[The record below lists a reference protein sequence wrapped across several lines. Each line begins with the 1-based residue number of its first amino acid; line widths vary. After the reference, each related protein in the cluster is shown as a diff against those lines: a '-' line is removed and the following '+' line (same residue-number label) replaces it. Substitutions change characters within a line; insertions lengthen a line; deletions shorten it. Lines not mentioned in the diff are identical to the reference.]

1 MTRDI
6 RRPGRWDDDRRTP
19 RPGGLV
25 DGDRV
30 RGRIS
35 GDAHER
41 AIDGGEQIEG
51 GGRILTRRLGQRVD
65 TDHAGLIDAKVELPP
80 ATSAAATVFRG
91 SPLTCS
97 DDGQPRAVEH
107 EMEALAERDRPQT
120 APQMLTAPG
129 ERRRVGG
136 GEVEAHHPE
145 QCVQEPFGLAQREMV
160 EESQDQG
167 GLDGE
172 IRVALLPTPPAA
184 PAGRPGSDRLR
195 GQPHRHIAASNEG
208 LVIGRPVR
216 NAVLRLVRGMDLRLH
231 PCSVAPAEGP
241 EKCAPP
247 HRVFMQQRRAAP
259 SRPRLHAEDR
269 LILVFLARL
278 NTAWRDALHVVK
290 PDTLLRWHRDLFTL
304 LWHHTSRRRG
314 ARGRLRVELIDLIQ
328 AMATANGL
336 WGAERIRGDL
346 LKLGIRVSKRTVQ
359 QYMRSVRP
367 RGQHGQTWGTFLR
380 NHTHDIWA
388 CDVLQLY
395 DAWFR
400 PIYAFLIV
408 AHGTREVV
416 HVNVTRSPTDA
427 WVAQQLR
434 EATPYDSA
442 PRFLIRD
449 NDGKFGRDFAAAAT
463 SADIDVVPIPPRSPN
478 LNAICERFLG
488 GLRRECL
495 DYVLLLGEDHL
506 RRVLAEWVGHFNG
519 GRPHQG
525 IGQRIPNQRQRPGRV
540 EPCRRIVAFPVLG
553 GLHHDYRRAA

>member
-1 MTRDI
+1 MLNR
-6 RRPGRWDDDRRTP
+6 
-19 RPGGLV
+19 
-25 DGDRV
+25 
-30 RGRIS
+30 
-35 GDAHER
+35 
-41 AIDGGEQIEG
+41 
-51 GGRILTRRLGQRVD
+51 LTR
-65 TDHAGLIDAKVELPP
+65 
-80 ATSAAATVFRG
+80 
-91 SPLTCS
+91 
-97 DDGQPRAVEH
+97 AVK
-107 EMEALAERDRPQT
+107 T
-120 APQMLTAPG
+120 AV
-129 ERRRVGG
+129 RRRVH
-136 GEVEAHHPE
+136 E
-145 QCVQEPFGLAQREMV
+145 C
-160 EESQDQG
+160 
-167 GLDGE
+167 
-172 IRVALLPTPPAA
+172 
-184 PAGRPGSDRLR
+184 GRTIKHML
-195 GQPHRHIAASNEG
+195 
-208 LVIGRPVR
+208 RPVR
-216 NAVLRLVRGMDLRLH
+216 TGAALVCAVSIDAVRPRSALVAENALLRQQILVL
-231 PCSVAPAEGP
+231 
-241 EKCAPP
+241 
-247 HRVFMQQRRAAP
+247 RRAAP

-269 LILVFLARL
+269 LILVLLARL

-304 LWHHTSRRRG
+304 LWHHKSRRRG
-314 ARGRLRVELIDLIQ
+314 ARGRLRVERIDLIQ
-328 AMATANGL
+328 AMATANGR

-388 CDVLQLY
+388 GDVLQLY

-400 PIYAFLIV
+400 PIDAFFIV

-495 DYVLLLGEDHL
+495 DHVLLLGEDHL

-540 EPCRRIVAFPVLG
+540 QPCRRIVAFPGVGRAPPRLPKG
-553 GLHHDYRRAA
+553 GVGRPHPSRMNEVARTGLDGEIRVAPLPTRPATPAGVQAAIASEDTHTVTSPRRTRA

>member
-1 MTRDI
+1 
-6 RRPGRWDDDRRTP
+6 
-19 RPGGLV
+19 
-25 DGDRV
+25 
-30 RGRIS
+30 
-35 GDAHER
+35 
-41 AIDGGEQIEG
+41 
-51 GGRILTRRLGQRVD
+51 
-65 TDHAGLIDAKVELPP
+65 
-80 ATSAAATVFRG
+80 
-91 SPLTCS
+91 
-97 DDGQPRAVEH
+97 
-107 EMEALAERDRPQT
+107 
-120 APQMLTAPG
+120 ML
-129 ERRRVGG
+129 
-136 GEVEAHHPE
+136 
-145 QCVQEPFGLAQREMV
+145 
-160 EESQDQG
+160 
-167 GLDGE
+167 
-172 IRVALLPTPPAA
+172 
-184 PAGRPGSDRLR
+184 
-195 GQPHRHIAASNEG
+195 
-208 LVIGRPVR
+208 RPVR
-216 NAVLRLVRGMDLRLH
+216 TGAALVCAVSIDAVRPRSALVAENALLRQQILVL
-231 PCSVAPAEGP
+231 
-241 EKCAPP
+241 
-247 HRVFMQQRRAAP
+247 RRAAP

-290 PDTLLRWHRDLFTL
+290 PDPLLRWHRDLFTL

-314 ARGRLRVELIDLIQ
+314 ARGRLRVERIDLIQ

-336 WGAERIRGDL
+336 WGAERIRGEL
-346 LKLGIRVSKRTVQ
+346 LTLGIRVSKRTVQ

-395 DAWFR
+395 DAWVR
-400 PIYAFLIV
+400 PIYAFFLV

-463 SADIDVVPIPPRSPN
+463 SADMDVVPIPPRSPN

-495 DYVLLLGEDHL
+495 DHVLLLEEDHL

>member
-1 MTRDI
+1 
-6 RRPGRWDDDRRTP
+6 
-19 RPGGLV
+19 
-25 DGDRV
+25 
-30 RGRIS
+30 
-35 GDAHER
+35 
-41 AIDGGEQIEG
+41 
-51 GGRILTRRLGQRVD
+51 
-65 TDHAGLIDAKVELPP
+65 
-80 ATSAAATVFRG
+80 
-91 SPLTCS
+91 
-97 DDGQPRAVEH
+97 
-107 EMEALAERDRPQT
+107 
-120 APQMLTAPG
+120 ML
-129 ERRRVGG
+129 
-136 GEVEAHHPE
+136 
-145 QCVQEPFGLAQREMV
+145 
-160 EESQDQG
+160 
-167 GLDGE
+167 
-172 IRVALLPTPPAA
+172 
-184 PAGRPGSDRLR
+184 
-195 GQPHRHIAASNEG
+195 
-208 LVIGRPVR
+208 
-216 NAVLRLVRGMDLRLH
+216 
-231 PCSVAPAEGP
+231 
-241 EKCAPP
+241 
-247 HRVFMQQRRAAP
+247 
-259 SRPRLHAEDR
+259 
-269 LILVFLARL
+269 LARL

-304 LWHHTSRRRG
+304 LWHHKSRRRG

-336 WGAERIRGDL
+336 WGAERIRGEL

-359 QYMRSVRP
+359 KYMRSVRP

-400 PIYAFLIV
+400 PIYAFFIV

-416 HVNVTRSPTDA
+416 HVNVTRSLTDA

-449 NDGKFGRDFAAAAT
+449 HDGKFGRDFAAAAT

-495 DYVLLLGEDHL
+495 DHVLLLGEDHL

>member
-1 MTRDI
+1 MLNR
-6 RRPGRWDDDRRTP
+6 
-19 RPGGLV
+19 
-25 DGDRV
+25 
-30 RGRIS
+30 
-35 GDAHER
+35 
-41 AIDGGEQIEG
+41 
-51 GGRILTRRLGQRVD
+51 LTR
-65 TDHAGLIDAKVELPP
+65 
-80 ATSAAATVFRG
+80 
-91 SPLTCS
+91 
-97 DDGQPRAVEH
+97 AVK
-107 EMEALAERDRPQT
+107 T
-120 APQMLTAPG
+120 AV
-129 ERRRVGG
+129 RRRVH
-136 GEVEAHHPE
+136 E
-145 QCVQEPFGLAQREMV
+145 C
-160 EESQDQG
+160 
-167 GLDGE
+167 
-172 IRVALLPTPPAA
+172 
-184 PAGRPGSDRLR
+184 GRTIKHML
-195 GQPHRHIAASNEG
+195 
-208 LVIGRPVR
+208 RPVR
-216 NAVLRLVRGMDLRLH
+216 TGAALVCAVSIDAVRPRSALVAENALLRQQILVL
-231 PCSVAPAEGP
+231 
-241 EKCAPP
+241 
-247 HRVFMQQRRAAP
+247 RRAAP

-269 LILVFLARL
+269 LILVLLARL

-304 LWHHTSRRRG
+304 LWHHKSRRRG

-336 WGAERIRGDL
+336 WGAERIRGEL

-359 QYMRSVRP
+359 KYMRSVRP

-388 CDVLQLY
+388 CDFLQLY

-400 PIYAFLIV
+400 PIYAFFIV

-463 SADIDVVPIPPRSPN
+463 SADIDVVPISPRSPN

-495 DYVLLLGEDHL
+495 DHVLLLGEDHL

>member
-1 MTRDI
+1 MFSEDPI
-6 RRPGRWDDDRRTP
+6 LLPEIVDQIV
-19 RPGGLV
+19 LV
-25 DGDRV
+25 TV
-30 RGRIS
+30 HPAS
-35 GDAHER
+35 ER
-41 AIDGGEQIEG
+41 EDE
-51 GGRILTRRLGQRVD
+51 
-65 TDHAGLIDAKVELPP
+65 EL
-80 ATSAAATVFRG
+80 
-91 SPLTCS
+91 
-97 DDGQPRAVEH
+97 Q
-107 EMEALAERDRPQT
+107 
-120 APQMLTAPG
+120 
-129 ERRRVGG
+129 RRR
-136 GEVEAHHPE
+136 H
-145 QCVQEPFGLAQREMV
+145 
-160 EESQDQG
+160 S
-167 GLDGE
+167 
-172 IRVALLPTPPAA
+172 
-184 PAGRPGSDRLR
+184 
-195 GQPHRHIAASNEG
+195 
-208 LVIGRPVR
+208 
-216 NAVLRLVRGMDLRLH
+216 LRLL
-231 PCSVAPAEGP
+231 
-241 EKCAPP
+241 
-247 HRVFMQQRRAAP
+247 
-259 SRPRLHAEDR
+259 
-269 LILVFLARL
+269 
-278 NTAWRDALHVVK
+278 
-290 PDTLLRWHRDLFTL
+290 
-304 LWHHTSRRRG
+304 
-314 ARGRLRVELIDLIQ
+314 GRLDQHRPSLGRFFAPY

-336 WGAERIRGDL
+336 WGAERIRGEL

-367 RGQHGQTWGTFLR
+367 RGQHGQTWGTFVR

-400 PIYAFLIV
+400 PIYAFFIV

-495 DYVLLLGEDHL
+495 DHVLLLGEDHL

>member
-1 MTRDI
+1 ME
-6 RRPGRWDDDRRTP
+6 
-19 RPGGLV
+19 
-25 DGDRV
+25 
-30 RGRIS
+30 IS
-35 GDAHER
+35 LKPLSR
-41 AIDGGEQIEG
+41 
-51 GGRILTRRLGQRVD
+51 
-65 TDHAGLIDAKVELPP
+65 
-80 ATSAAATVFRG
+80 FRG
-91 SPLTCS
+91 PL
-97 DDGQPRAVEH
+97 
-107 EMEALAERDRPQT
+107 
-120 APQMLTAPG
+120 
-129 ERRRVGG
+129 
-136 GEVEAHHPE
+136 
-145 QCVQEPFGLAQREMV
+145 
-160 EESQDQG
+160 
-167 GLDGE
+167 
-172 IRVALLPTPPAA
+172 
-184 PAGRPGSDRLR
+184 
-195 GQPHRHIAASNEG
+195 
-208 LVIGRPVR
+208 
-216 NAVLRLVRGMDLRLH
+216 
-231 PCSVAPAEGP
+231 
-241 EKCAPP
+241 
-247 HRVFMQQRRAAP
+247 
-259 SRPRLHAEDR
+259 
-269 LILVFLARL
+269 L

-304 LWHHTSRRRG
+304 LWHHKSRRRG

-359 QYMRSVRP
+359 KYMRSVRP

-400 PIYAFLIV
+400 PIYAFFIV
-408 AHGTREVV
+408 APGTREVV

-463 SADIDVVPIPPRSPN
+463 SADMDVVPIPPRSPN

-495 DYVLLLGEDHL
+495 DHVLLLGEDHL

>member
-1 MTRDI
+1 M
-6 RRPGRWDDDRRTP
+6 
-19 RPGGLV
+19 
-25 DGDRV
+25 
-30 RGRIS
+30 
-35 GDAHER
+35 
-41 AIDGGEQIEG
+41 
-51 GGRILTRRLGQRVD
+51 
-65 TDHAGLIDAKVELPP
+65 
-80 ATSAAATVFRG
+80 
-91 SPLTCS
+91 
-97 DDGQPRAVEH
+97 
-107 EMEALAERDRPQT
+107 
-120 APQMLTAPG
+120 
-129 ERRRVGG
+129 
-136 GEVEAHHPE
+136 
-145 QCVQEPFGLAQREMV
+145 
-160 EESQDQG
+160 
-167 GLDGE
+167 
-172 IRVALLPTPPAA
+172 
-184 PAGRPGSDRLR
+184 
-195 GQPHRHIAASNEG
+195 
-208 LVIGRPVR
+208 
-216 NAVLRLVRGMDLRLH
+216 
-231 PCSVAPAEGP
+231 
-241 EKCAPP
+241 
-247 HRVFMQQRRAAP
+247 
-259 SRPRLHAEDR
+259 
-269 LILVFLARL
+269 
-278 NTAWRDALHVVK
+278 
-290 PDTLLRWHRDLFTL
+290 
-304 LWHHTSRRRG
+304 
-314 ARGRLRVELIDLIQ
+314 ELIDLIQ

-336 WGAERIRGDL
+336 WGAERIRGEL

-359 QYMRSVRP
+359 KYMRSVRP

-388 CDVLQLY
+388 CDFLQLY

-400 PIYAFLIV
+400 PIYAFFIV

-495 DYVLLLGEDHL
+495 DHVLLLGEDHL

>member
-1 MTRDI
+1 
-6 RRPGRWDDDRRTP
+6 
-19 RPGGLV
+19 
-25 DGDRV
+25 
-30 RGRIS
+30 
-35 GDAHER
+35 
-41 AIDGGEQIEG
+41 
-51 GGRILTRRLGQRVD
+51 
-65 TDHAGLIDAKVELPP
+65 
-80 ATSAAATVFRG
+80 
-91 SPLTCS
+91 
-97 DDGQPRAVEH
+97 
-107 EMEALAERDRPQT
+107 
-120 APQMLTAPG
+120 
-129 ERRRVGG
+129 
-136 GEVEAHHPE
+136 
-145 QCVQEPFGLAQREMV
+145 
-160 EESQDQG
+160 
-167 GLDGE
+167 
-172 IRVALLPTPPAA
+172 
-184 PAGRPGSDRLR
+184 
-195 GQPHRHIAASNEG
+195 
-208 LVIGRPVR
+208 
-216 NAVLRLVRGMDLRLH
+216 
-231 PCSVAPAEGP
+231 
-241 EKCAPP
+241 
-247 HRVFMQQRRAAP
+247 
-259 SRPRLHAEDR
+259 
-269 LILVFLARL
+269 
-278 NTAWRDALHVVK
+278 
-290 PDTLLRWHRDLFTL
+290 
-304 LWHHTSRRRG
+304 
-314 ARGRLRVELIDLIQ
+314 
-328 AMATANGL
+328 MATANGL
-336 WGAERIRGDL
+336 WGAERIRGEL

-400 PIYAFLIV
+400 PIYAFFIV

-495 DYVLLLGEDHL
+495 DHVLLLGEDHL
-506 RRVLAEWVGHFNG
+506 RRVLAEWVGHFNGGRPLNG